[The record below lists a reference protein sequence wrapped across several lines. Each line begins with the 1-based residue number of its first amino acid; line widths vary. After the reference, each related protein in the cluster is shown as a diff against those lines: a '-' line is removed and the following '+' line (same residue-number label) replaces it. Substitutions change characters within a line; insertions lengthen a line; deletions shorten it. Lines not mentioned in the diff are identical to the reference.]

1 MIYINKEKPFHF
13 HVLVQN
19 KVGLKNLF
27 KIISYANTKYLYKT
41 PRILRS
47 EINKLREG
55 LLIGSSCVN
64 GEIFNL
70 ELRSKSDEE
79 LTNLMSLY
87 DYIEGATT

>member
-1 MIYINKEKPFHF
+1 MVSTNELHKQGEAFHF
-13 HVLVQN
+13 TALVQN

-47 EINKLREG
+47 EINKLRDG

-70 ELRSKSDEE
+70 ARSKSDE
-79 LTNLMSLY
+79 
-87 DYIEGATT
+87 